1 MQDKHIHS
9 IEVERMNNN
18 KKKSKYVRMS
28 SEDFKAILGLLF
40 EEKNKPKVSYR
51 KFGIEYESNIW
62 NTQK

>member
-1 MQDKHIHS
+1 
-9 IEVERMNNN
+9 MNNN

-62 NTQK
+62 DTQK